1 MITTWLLFCADAHTN
16 EVVST
21 ALNGLQATDS
31 FKEYLCADGKKR
43 YLYGVPDYSFAARI
57 WRSQKQ
63 LNVSVL
69 IFRSQNNGKPDA
81 WKFPEKRKLTLPAII
96 LKSNQL
102 KKKMA
107 TSKPRKQS

>member
-1 MITTWLLFCADAHTN
+1 MTTTWLLFCADAHTN
-16 EVVST
+16 EVVSSV
-21 ALNGLQATDS
+21 LHGLQGTDN
-31 FKEYLCADGKKR
+31 FKEHLCADGKKR

-57 WRSQKQ
+57 WKSQSHLKA
-63 LNVSVL
+63 SML

-81 WKFPEKRKLTLPAII
+81 WKFPEKKKLSHVAII

-107 TSKPRKQS
+107 DSLSRQHA